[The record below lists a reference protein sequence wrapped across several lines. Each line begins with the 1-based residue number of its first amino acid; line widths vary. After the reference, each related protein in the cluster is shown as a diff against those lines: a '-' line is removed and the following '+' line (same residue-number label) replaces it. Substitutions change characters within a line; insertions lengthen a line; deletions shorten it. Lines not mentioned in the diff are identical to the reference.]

1 MKEQANTSVENLVD
15 KMMKSSTLESPSVD
29 FTSQILSKIETLQ
42 QSKTTVYQPLIS
54 KKIWVLIISGCIA
67 LVVYAFFSTSSES
80 SSWLST
86 VDYSKLPTFNI
97 SERLATITFS
107 KTMMYALVLLSLMVF
122 VQIPLLKNYYDKRD

>member
-97 SERLATITFS
+97 SERLSTITFS